1 MIVEFRLVEES
12 PVIKDRWTSFSNW
25 MERPLAVLVGN
36 VFGQKVQK
44 TQKLLGN
51 SLAVQWELLEW
62 DNLL

>member
-51 SLAVQWELLEW
+51 SLAVQSELVEW